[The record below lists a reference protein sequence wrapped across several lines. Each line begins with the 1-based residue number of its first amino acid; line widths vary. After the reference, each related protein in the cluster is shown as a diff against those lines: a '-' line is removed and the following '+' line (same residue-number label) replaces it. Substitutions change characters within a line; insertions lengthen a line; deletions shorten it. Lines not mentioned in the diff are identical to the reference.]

1 MDLTGVH
8 AFLHALDG
16 KVQELGIQTNYVEG
30 ISRPQIGDTLRILM
44 AVTKEG
50 HPVVTEFMITEM
62 AADYDLLIIYS
73 TVLAKLGKRGS
84 ELPQKLL
91 EWNILSPM
99 GHYGIYEEENQLY
112 HKYSMPIPV
121 DTDPEALAEK
131 AMDLLGLIYE
141 QLSAQYT
148 ELAEYSVDAD

>member
-50 HPVVTEFMITEM
+50 HPVVTEFMVTEM

-73 TVLAKLGKRGS
+73 TVLAKLGKRKS
-84 ELPQKLL
+84 ELPEKLL
-91 EWNILSPM
+91 EWNILCPM

-112 HKYSMPIPV
+112 HKYSVPVPV
-121 DTDPEALAEK
+121 DMDPEALAEE
-131 AMDLLGLIYE
+131 AMNLLGLIYE
-141 QLSAQYT
+141 LFSAQYN

>member
-1 MDLTGVH
+1 MDLKGAH
-8 AFLHALDG
+8 AFLNSLEG
-16 KVQELGIQTNYVEG
+16 KVRELGIQTNYIEG
-30 ISRPQIGDTLRILM
+30 IRSPQIGDTLRILM
-44 AVTKEG
+44 AVTQEG

>member
-30 ISRPQIGDTLRILM
+30 ISHPQIGDTLRILM

-50 HPVVTEFMITEM
+50 HPVVTEFMVTEM

-73 TVLAKLGKRGS
+73 TVLAKLGKRKS
-84 ELPQKLL
+84 ELPEKLL
-91 EWNILSPM
+91 EWNILCPM

-112 HKYSMPIPV
+112 HKYSVPVPV
-121 DTDPEALAEK
+121 DMDPEALAEE
-131 AMDLLGLIYE
+131 AMNLLGLIYE
-141 QLSAQYT
+141 LFSAQYT